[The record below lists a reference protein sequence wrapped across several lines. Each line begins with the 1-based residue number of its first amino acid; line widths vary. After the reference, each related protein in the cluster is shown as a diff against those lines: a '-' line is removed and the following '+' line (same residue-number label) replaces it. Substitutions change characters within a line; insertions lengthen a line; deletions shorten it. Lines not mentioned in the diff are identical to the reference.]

1 MRSNDT
7 GTFEADPGETIR
19 FEVRRPSPPCV
30 ADFAD
35 DGWASSSD
43 VSEPDSTTEVKTCV
57 APTTIGAR
65 CSMAITVSFSP
76 DVNGD
81 NDVYTVIFGGNIQD
95 EFNPPPKINGNVYK
109 FHVSQP

>member
-1 MRSNDT
+1 
-7 GTFEADPGETIR
+7 
-19 FEVRRPSPPCV
+19 
-30 ADFAD
+30 
-35 DGWASSSD
+35 
-43 VSEPDSTTEVKTCV
+43 
-57 APTTIGAR
+57 
-65 CSMAITVSFSP
+65 MAITVSFSP